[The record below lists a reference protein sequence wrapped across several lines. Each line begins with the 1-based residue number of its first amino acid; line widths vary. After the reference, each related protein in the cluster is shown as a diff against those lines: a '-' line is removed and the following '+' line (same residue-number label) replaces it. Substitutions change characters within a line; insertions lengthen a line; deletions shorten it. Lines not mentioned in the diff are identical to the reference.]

1 MVFLLLLLLC
11 GEEVANAV
19 NTHTKRNTKK
29 GREGAPLFFFDETFL
44 SFPHFLPHFTSR
56 NVRVNALLL
65 QKRVVVC
72 LLSLSLI
79 LLFYCYHCAWCEDIE
94 RERETNGETW
104 NRRERNRRSDL
115 EESFIFLVKRFCCKI
130 SSLQNQINI
139 ALWKETNDD
148 GFHVG
153 QR

>member
-11 GEEVANAV
+11 GEEVVNAV
-19 NTHTKRNTKK
+19 HNTQRGTQKK
-29 GREGAPLFFFDETFL
+29 VEKGLLFSFLTRPFSPFLIFYRTLHLETYALTRFFSKSASWCVF
-44 SFPHFLPHFTSR
+44 S
-56 NVRVNALLL
+56 
-65 QKRVVVC
+65 
-72 LLSLSLI
+72 LSLSSFSFI
-79 LLFYCYHCAWCEDIE
+79 ATTARGVKIY

-130 SSLQNQINI
+130 SSLQNQIII

>member
-19 NTHTKRNTKK
+19 HNNTQRGTQKK
-29 GREGAPLFFFDETFL
+29 VEKGLLFSFL
-44 SFPHFLPHFTSR
+44 TRPFSFPHFLPHFTSR
-56 NVRVNALLL
+56 NVRINALLL

-72 LLSLSLI
+72 LLSLSSFSFI
-79 LLFYCYHCAWCEDIE
+79 ATTARGVKIY

-130 SSLQNQINI
+130 SSLQNQIII

>member
-19 NTHTKRNTKK
+19 HNNTQRGTQKK
-29 GREGAPLFFFDETFL
+29 VEKGLLFFDETFL
-44 SFPHFLPHFTSR
+44 TFLIFYRTLHLETC
-56 NVRVNALLL
+56 ALTRFFFS
-65 QKRVVVC
+65 KSASWCVF
-72 LLSLSLI
+72 SLSLI
-79 LLFYCYHCAWCEDIE
+79 LLFYCYHCARCEDRE

-104 NRRERNRRSDL
+104 NRRERNGRSDL

-130 SSLQNQINI
+130 SSLQNQIII